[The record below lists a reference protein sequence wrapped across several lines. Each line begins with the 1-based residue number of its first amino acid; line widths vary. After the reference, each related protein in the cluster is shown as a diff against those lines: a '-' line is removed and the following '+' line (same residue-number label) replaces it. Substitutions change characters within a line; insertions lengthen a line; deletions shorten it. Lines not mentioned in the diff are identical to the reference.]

1 MDFAFGDQLGGF
13 LHVAARS
20 PDGADYLKLPED
32 YFWQVKGDLGSI
44 DFAQE
49 D

>member
-13 LHVAARS
+13 LHVAAGS
-20 PDGADYLKLPED
+20 PDGTDYLKLPED
-32 YFWQVKGDLGSI
+32 YFWQGHI
-44 DFAQE
+44 DVGPTKLAQE